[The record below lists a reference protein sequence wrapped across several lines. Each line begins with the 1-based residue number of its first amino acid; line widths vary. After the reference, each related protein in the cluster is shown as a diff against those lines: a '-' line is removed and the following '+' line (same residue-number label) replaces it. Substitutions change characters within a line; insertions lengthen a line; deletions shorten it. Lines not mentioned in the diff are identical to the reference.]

1 MFPFSDASVHHRT
14 FPYVNAGL
22 IAVSVLVFL
31 YEMTVGGLG
40 VLTGGGGGVDLDVFF
55 FKWGFIASTP
65 ERLFFGKSGRIQVCY
80 TGFDVI
86 VIIGAHFPSRWAACQ
101 P

>member
-40 VLTGGGGGVDLDVFF
+40 VLTGGGGVDLDVFF
-55 FKWGFIASTP
+55 FKWGFIADELTSGTAF
-65 ERLFFGKSGRIQVCY
+65 EGLNTRFGTQNIETSVH
-80 TGFDVI
+80 TGFTI
-86 VIIGAHFPSRWAACQ
+86 FT
-101 P
+101 